1 MNGKFM
7 TTAKSIALNFAKKKE
22 TLDMND
28 IALAK
33 ATGLSLKTI
42 EKVMHGEKSY
52 RVSSLLAIADA
63 LDLEV
68 FLLEKM
74 VVKEVLFDPMLHPRA
89 VQGVIDKL
97 KDL

>member
-1 MNGKFM
+1 M
-7 TTAKSIALNFAKKKE
+7 TTTKSIALNFAKKKE
-22 TLDMND
+22 TLGMSD

-33 ATGLSLKTI
+33 ATGLSLKNI
-42 EKVMHGEKSY
+42 EQIMQGEGKY

-68 FLLEKM
+68 VLLEKM